1 MEDLKIIEQA
11 LNVATQKGAF
21 NLNDTAAILNALD
34 NLNKALAPKPQTPNP
49 KPQTQNPN
57 P

>member
-21 NLNDTAAILNALD
+21 NLNDTAAILNALA
-34 NLNKALAPKPQTPNP
+34 NINKALETKPEKKSNI
-49 KPQTQNPN
+49 
-57 P
+57 

>member
-21 NLNDTAAILNALD
+21 NLNDTAAILNALG
-34 NLNKALAPKPQTPNP
+34 NLSKALAPKP
-49 KPQTQNPN
+49 
-57 P
+57 